1 MSQREEQTEKKWK
14 ETGKKKKLFGRQME
28 RQQPWVAVTE
38 IVLLYLKTTG
48 VC

>member
-14 ETGKKKKLFGRQME
+14 ETGKKKLFGRQME

>member
-1 MSQREEQTEKKWK
+1 MEGSRKKIR
-14 ETGKKKKLFGRQME
+14 RQME